1 MKVWRSI
8 QWRMY
13 LAALVGCLLVGAC
26 VVSVSLSYLQKQQRA
41 DLEKYYIEKADGI
54 AQQMESTLSELNA
67 VAIQLQS
74 SAELQRM
81 FVTAGSSR
89 YAGRNYFVYNLEDR
103 KEAQGVIWMFVAAR
117 PQIVGI
123 HIFNDSSYVGMR
135 ETPST
140 AKIQELSGQKL
151 FDFPEGSIKKLLG
164 LHRDEWDILQ
174 QRDVISVARVFEATD
189 YNFLPV
195 GTIEV
200 QAKYALVR
208 EICEDDLTES
218 EQVVILSAE
227 GEVIYPAEGIS
238 ELQIRQLLA
247 LPTAGEETLYSLE
260 FAGVDSIAAAR
271 NIKGTSWSVFVLDD
285 QRMLNQSI
293 RTVIPVTFLT
303 AIPIFLLILVFVTLT
318 VRRVVK
324 PILHLTRQ
332 VERITP
338 DNLHAE
344 FPPTRL
350 RELDTLQQAFTRL
363 LDCTDE
369 ANQKV
374 LLAQQTELNLRIA
387 ALQAQVNPHYLFNS
401 LSAISAVGTEEN
413 SERIPMMCYQLGQLF
428 RYVSQEETA
437 QTTLADELE
446 HISRYIDFM
455 KWRYEDNLRSEIHIE
470 GDLSR
475 IPIARLSLQPLVEN
489 CFTHGF
495 AGAFPPYSIRI
506 DCGCGD
512 KGWYFL
518 IADSGCGFSRE
529 TVHRISQDIFQVD
542 AVLRSHRGYEKLKS
556 QNMAILNLYI
566 RLKLQYG
573 EKLWFEI
580 LRDET
585 LGGALVKIVTQ
596 YDRKE

>member
-13 LAALVGCLLVGAC
+13 LAALIGCLLVGAF
-26 VVSVSLSYLQKQQRA
+26 VVSLSLSYLQKQQRA
-41 DLEKYYIEKADGI
+41 DSEKYYIEKADSI
-54 AQQMESTLSELNA
+54 AEQMESALSELNA
-67 VAIQLQS
+67 VAVQLQS

-81 FVTAGSSR
+81 FVTAGSSQ
-89 YAGRNYFVYNLEDR
+89 YADKNYFVYNMEDR

-117 PQIVGI
+117 PQIAGI

-135 ETPST
+135 ESPST
-140 AKIQELSGQKL
+140 SKIQELSDRPL
-151 FDFPEGSIKKLLG
+151 FDFPKGTIKKLLG

-174 QRDVISVARVFEATD
+174 QRDVISVVRVFEATD

-200 QAKYALVR
+200 QTKYSLVK
-208 EICEDDLTES
+208 EICEDNLTPS
-218 EQVVILSAE
+218 EQVIIVSDD
-227 GEVIYPAEGIS
+227 GSVIYPIEGIS
-238 ELQIRQLLA
+238 NQQAQQLLELPLSMNAA
-247 LPTAGEETLYSLE
+247 LQTTE
-260 FAGVDSIAAAR
+260 FAGVASIVAGKTIEDAGWA
-271 NIKGTSWSVFVLDD
+271 VFVVDD
-285 QRMLNQSI
+285 ARMLNQNI
-293 RTVIPVTFLT
+293 RTVIPATFLT
-303 AIPIFLLILVFVTLT
+303 AIPIFLLILVFVTLA
-318 VRRVVK
+318 VRQVVK
-324 PILHLTRQ
+324 PILHLTQ
-332 VERITP
+332 EVKQITP
-338 DNLHAE
+338 ENLHVE
-344 FPPTRL
+344 FVPTHL

-374 LLAQQTELNLRIA
+374 LLSQQTELNLRIE

-413 SERIPMMCYQLGQLF
+413 SERIPMMCYQLGELF
-428 RYVSQEETA
+428 RYVSLEETA
-437 QTTLADELE
+437 QTTLADELD

-455 KWRYEDNLRSEIHIE
+455 KWRYEENLHSEICME
-470 GDLSR
+470 GDLSQ

-495 AGAFPPYSIRI
+495 AGAFPPYSIHI
-506 DCGCGD
+506 DCKCSE
-512 KGWYFL
+512 KGWHFI
-518 IADSGCGFSRE
+518 IADSGCGFSQE
-529 TVHRISQDIFQVD
+529 KISQISQDIFMVD
-542 AVLRSHRGYEKLKS
+542 DVLRTHRGYEKLKS

-580 LRDET
+580 IRDES
-585 LGGALVKIVTQ
+585 LGGALVKIVTE